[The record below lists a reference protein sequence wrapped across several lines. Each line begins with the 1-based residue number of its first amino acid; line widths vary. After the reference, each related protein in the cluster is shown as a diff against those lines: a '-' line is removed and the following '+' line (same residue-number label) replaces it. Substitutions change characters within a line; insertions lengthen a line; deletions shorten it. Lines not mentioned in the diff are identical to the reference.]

1 MLHDQKRRLRPVRSF
16 AVLVNLLLAVL
27 VSACHSGSTA
37 ASSTS
42 APASVSASASAS
54 ASSTISAAAADGGC
68 PTSNTTTFA
77 KTKFVLHVG
86 LAAGTFHRYIYKPFQ
101 AGSFRSGAHGRITAL
116 LKAGA
121 TALLDEHEVRKAIQD
136 VKASPALCKVL
147 IAPLTALDSKFLA
160 IKSKIA
166 GGDTSGLGDANSSV
180 ASVSSLSAQGGA
192 PITESTDESQG

>member
-1 MLHDQKRRLRPVRSF
+1 MLHDQKRRQRPVRSF
-16 AVLVNLLLAVL
+16 AVLANLLLLAVL

-42 APASVSASASAS
+42 APASVSAS
-54 ASSTISAAAADGGC
+54 STISAAASGGC
-68 PTSNTTTFA
+68 PTSNTTPFA

-121 TALLDEHEVRKAIQD
+121 TALFAEHEVRKAIQD

-160 IKSKIA
+160 IKSQIA
-166 GGDTSGLGDANSSV
+166 GGDTSGLADANSSV

>member
-1 MLHDQKRRLRPVRSF
+1 MP
-16 AVLVNLLLAVL
+16 
-27 VSACHSGSTA
+27 SGSTA

-42 APASVSASASAS
+42 APASAG
-54 ASSTISAAAADGGC
+54 ASSTISAAAANGGC
-68 PTSNTTTFA
+68 PTSNTTPFA

-121 TALLDEHEVRKAIQD
+121 TALFDEHEVRKAIQD

-160 IKSKIA
+160 IKSQIA
-166 GGDTSGLGDANSSV
+166 GGDTSGLADANSSV